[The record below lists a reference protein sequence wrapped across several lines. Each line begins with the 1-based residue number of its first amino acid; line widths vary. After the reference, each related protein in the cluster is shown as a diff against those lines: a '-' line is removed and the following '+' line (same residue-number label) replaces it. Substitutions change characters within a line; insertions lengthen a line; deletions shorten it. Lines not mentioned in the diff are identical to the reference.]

1 MVGKFAY
8 IFVSSSSPICMQVY
22 AFLFI
27 YLWVVVILFIAHT
40 HIVFF
45 FFAPLLTQVGIVNIS
60 PSSSIAESL
69 RFPEMAEWIGWNFPG
84 LSVEVSEQEL
94 GQRRDQVFH

>member
-1 MVGKFAY
+1 MHAGLCLSIY
-8 IFVSSSSPICMQVY
+8 IFMGGCNLDHS
-22 AFLFI
+22 
-27 YLWVVVILFIAHT
+27 T
-40 HIVFF
+40 HSYSFWFF

>member
-1 MVGKFAY
+1 MGGCNLVH
-8 IFVSSSSPICMQVY
+8 S
-22 AFLFI
+22 
-27 YLWVVVILFIAHT
+27 T
-40 HIVFF
+40 HSYSFF

>member
-1 MVGKFAY
+1 MGGCNLDH
-8 IFVSSSSPICMQVY
+8 ST
-22 AFLFI
+22 
-27 YLWVVVILFIAHT
+27 HT
-40 HIVFF
+40 YSFF

-69 RFPEMAEWIGWNFPG
+69 RFPEMAEWVRWNLPG

-94 GQRRDQVFH
+94 GQIAKTRPGV

>member
-1 MVGKFAY
+1 MHACLCLSIY
-8 IFVSSSSPICMQVY
+8 ILMGGCNLDHST
-22 AFLFI
+22 
-27 YLWVVVILFIAHT
+27 HT
-40 HIVFF
+40 YSF

-69 RFPEMAEWIGWNFPG
+69 RFPEMAEWVRWNLPG

-94 GQRRDQVFH
+94 GQIAKTRPGV